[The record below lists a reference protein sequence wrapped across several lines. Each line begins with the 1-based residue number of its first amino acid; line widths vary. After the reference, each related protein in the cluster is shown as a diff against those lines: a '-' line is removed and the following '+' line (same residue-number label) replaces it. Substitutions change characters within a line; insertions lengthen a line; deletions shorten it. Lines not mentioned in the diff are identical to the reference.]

1 MSTTTNLGLTKP
13 ASSDNVS
20 LTVINGNYDIID
32 AFAGTVPAIT
42 ANPTGTFQ
50 NDLITIGIGS
60 DGYNVGTSS
69 VSGMSDV
76 ALTTPT
82 NGQVLKFNSTTA
94 KWENANETGGSVSV
108 NDLTDTAIASVTN
121 GQVLTYN
128 SVSNKW
134 VNADAPSGG
143 GGTIYIPTNV
153 TYEAGYTGTP
163 TMSGNYSATLTKY
176 VNSSFDSSVKLTF
189 NDFLSNIKTK
199 DLDDVQ
205 IGFDSSSQNTY
216 IKALD
221 DAISYNNNYF
231 NTGDTIISALTE
243 SETYNLSL
251 VEELT
256 PTEVS
261 WSQVVNTGTKIA
273 TITINNTPTD
283 VYAPTSGGASA
294 LSGLSDVN
302 ISSVSDGQFLTYDST
317 SSKWNNESVTLGDTV
332 NVSQIQS
339 TGTKIATVTVNGT
352 GTDIYAPTSGGATS
366 LSGLSDVD
374 LTTPSDGQVLTYDN
388 ANSKWIN
395 ANVPSGGTV
404 LSGTL
409 TTGSTSI
416 TLSSSALTNNSL
428 IEVFDDLDVPY
439 NSKTLNTSA
448 NPPELTIT
456 FDAQESDMT
465 VKVRVS

>member
-1 MSTTTNLGLTKP
+1 MSSTTTNLGLTKP

-20 LTVINGNYDIID
+20 LSVINGNYDIID
-32 AFAGTVPAIT
+32 TFAGGVPTIV

-50 NDLITIGIGS
+50 NDLNTITIGANS
-60 DGYNVGTSS
+60 YNVGTSS

-82 NGQVLKFNSTTA
+82 NGQILKFNSTTA

-108 NDLTDTAIASVTN
+108 NDLTDTAISSVTN

-134 VNADAPSGG
+134 VNADVPSTG
-143 GGTIYIPTNV
+143 GGTIYAPTDT
-153 TYEAGYTGTP
+153 TYTASYTG
-163 TMSGNYSATLTKY
+163 SGISYSATLTKY
-176 VNSSFDSSVKLTF
+176 VNGSLDSSVTLAYT
-189 NDFLSNIKTK
+189 DWIGGTSTK
-199 DLDDVQ
+199 DLDDIQ
-205 IGFDSSSQNTY
+205 IGYNSSGQNTY
-216 IKALD
+216 LKALN
-221 DAISYNNNYF
+221 DAIGYNNSYF
-231 NTGDTIISALTE
+231 NTGDTIISTLIDSQTYTLT
-243 SETYNLSL
+243 L
-251 VEELT
+251 VEELS
-256 PTEVS
+256 PTNVS

-302 ISSVSDGQFLTYDST
+302 ISSVTDGQFLTYDST
-317 SSKWNNESVTLGDTV
+317 SSKWNNESVALGDTV
-332 NVSQIQS
+332 SVTQVQS
-339 TGTKIATVTVNGT
+339 TGTKIATVTVNGN
-352 GTDIYAPTSGGATS
+352 GTDIYAPTSGGATA

-395 ANVPSGGTV
+395 ANVPSVGTV

-439 NSKTLNTSA
+439 NSKTLDTSA
-448 NPPELTIT
+448 NPPELTLT
-456 FDAQESDMT
+456 FDAQESNMT